1 MHCNAA
7 HNVTYFPPLQ
17 GDSCAVKLFSITQNS
32 VLDNLLDFNS
42 RVQSEKLSSI
52 VQYLRV
58 ATTPVTMPK
67 AYSLTKLW
75 ELITDPIVSMV
86 N

>member
-1 MHCNAA
+1 MQ
-7 HNVTYFPPLQ
+7 HNVTNFPQLQ
-17 GDSCAVKLFSITQNS
+17 RDSCALKLFSVTQNS

-52 VQYLRV
+52 VQYLQV
-58 ATTPVTMPK
+58 ATTAVTMPK

-75 ELITDPIVSMV
+75 ELITDPIVSMA